1 MMNRKSWFYGL
12 LTVVVLV
19 CGCGEKTN
27 KAESEKTDKAEAD
40 KKIVNL
46 ERNIVKSQS
55 NVVKLETSMGNI
67 VIELNEQAAPVTVK
81 NFLEYVDAG
90 FYDGTIFHRVI
101 PGFMIQGGGFTEQM
115 AKKET
120 RDPIINEARNGP
132 SNIRGSVAMART
144 NDPNSATAQFFINHS
159 DNEFLNYVDENSAG
173 YAVFGKVTEGMDV
186 VDAIA
191 SVKTTTQ
198 NGMENVPVEPVT
210 IQSAKVVSE

>member
-19 CGCGEKTN
+19 CGCG
-27 KAESEKTDKAEAD
+27 EKTDKAEAD

-81 NFLEYVDAG
+81 NFLEYVEAE
-90 FYDGTIFHRVI
+90 FYDGLIFHRII
-101 PGFMIQGGGFTEQM
+101 PGFMVQGGGFTEQM

-120 RDPIINEARNGP
+120 RDPIINEARTGP

-144 NDPNSATAQFFINHS
+144 NDPDSATSQFFVNHS
-159 DNEFLNYVDENSAG
+159 DNDFLNYVDDKSAG
-173 YAVFGKVTEGMDV
+173 YAVFGKVIEGMEV

-191 SVKTTTQ
+191 SVKTTTR
-198 NGMENVPVEPVT
+198 NGMENVPVEPVI
-210 IQSAKVVSE
+210 IQSVKVVPE